1 MIRPVQAGDR
11 PAIAAMLEADTFV
24 ASEVAV
30 ALELVDS
37 ALEHAGDARADY
49 RVLVATDAGAGA
61 GADGVAVGYVC
72 YGPTPMTDSTWDL
85 YWLCTAAAARGRG
98 IGGALVADM
107 ERVIAAA
114 GGRRVRVETSVE
126 EAYGAA
132 RSFYERHGYLEV
144 GRIPDFY
151 KPGDDLLTLCKQIGS

>member
-1 MIRPVQAGDR
+1 MIRAVQAVDR

-37 ALEHAGDARADY
+37 AIEHGGDARADY
-49 RVLVATDAGAGA
+49 RVLVATDADAG
-61 GADGVAVGYVC
+61 GMAVGYVC

-151 KPGDDLLTLCKQIGS
+151 KPGDDLLTLCKQIGG

>member
-1 MIRPVQAGDR
+1 MIRAVQAGDR

-37 ALEHAGDARADY
+37 AIEHGGDARADY
-49 RVLVATDAGAGA
+49 RVLVATDADAA
-61 GADGVAVGYVC
+61 GVALGYVC

-107 ERVIAAA
+107 ERAIAAA

-132 RSFYERHGYLEV
+132 RSFYQRHGYLEV

-151 KPGDDLLTLCKQIGS
+151 KPGDDLLTLCKQIGG